1 MSLSTPEK
9 KTGNVFL
16 RVMCLRYDEQG
27 DSRMNKLAAFFM
39 SFLLASTAYAQNT
52 QTENTSGGSYGAA
65 PFPIVAY
72 FPETSLMLG
81 VGSVFYHEPETGTK
95 IDSLKILAYYTLKKQ
110 YEVHT
115 EARIYLANDRFLFTA
130 DNSAS
135 KYPDEYYGVGPD
147 TPSSSKEHYTPI
159 IIPASGS
166 FLVKIISEIYLG
178 PTYEYRYNHILSSD
192 NDGAIEKGIPGSG
205 RTISSGAGG
214 TLECDL
220 RSGGLNPSSGFY
232 AKISALRFSKQYGS
246 DHTFTTV
253 ESDFRGYIPL
263 FYGTIGLQAVCEAAQ
278 GDIPFYYY
286 PTLGKDTILRGYLRG
301 RYIEHRMA
309 AMQAEYRFPLYN
321 RVGGT
326 LFGGAGEVA
335 ENFKQFGKHPRAAG
349 GVGLRFMID
358 TKQKINI
365 RADIAYNGN
374 EVLAYV
380 NIMEA
385 F

>member
-1 MSLSTPEK
+1 
-9 KTGNVFL
+9 
-16 RVMCLRYDEQG
+16 
-27 DSRMNKLAAFFM
+27 MNKIAAIFLAA
-39 SFLLASTAYAQNT
+39 SIASAVNAQNT
-52 QTENTSGGSYGAA
+52 QSENQASESYGAA
-65 PFPIVAY
+65 PFPVVAY

-81 VGSVFYHEPETGTK
+81 VGSVFYHEPADGTK
-95 IDSLKILAYYTLKKQ
+95 VDNLKILAYYTLNNQ
-110 YEVHT
+110 YELSAD
-115 EARIYLANDRFLFTA
+115 ARIYFAGDRFLFLA
-130 DNSAS
+130 ENSVS
-135 KYPDEYYGVGPD
+135 KYPDNYYGIGPD

-166 FLVKIISEIYLG
+166 MLVKVFSEIYLG
-178 PTYEYRYNHILSSD
+178 PSYEYHYNHILSSED
-192 NDGAIEKGIPGSG
+192 NGVIENGIVGSG
-205 RTISSGAGG
+205 RTVSSGAGG

-232 AKISALRFSKQYGS
+232 AKISALRFSKQIGS
-246 DHTFTTV
+246 DHSFTLI

-263 FYGTIGLQAVCEAAQ
+263 FYGSIGLQAVCESAQ
-278 GDIPFYYY
+278 GDTPFYYY

-301 RYIEHRMA
+301 RHSEHRMA

-321 RVGGT
+321 RFGGT

-335 ENFKQFGKHPRAAG
+335 ERFNQFGKHPRAAG
-349 GVGLRFMID
+349 GIGLRFMID
-358 TKQKINI
+358 KKQKINI
-365 RADIAYNGN
+365 RADVAYNGD